1 MYFSSLPSILYPF
14 TINGVDQF
22 VVLKDITVNARFI
35 RDVVSNIT
43 LYDTYNIGEGETPEI
58 IAEKFYD
65 NSEYHWVIML
75 VNERYDYINDFPLPY
90 DRLAQYV
97 TDKYGAGNEY
107 ISHHYE
113 NPEGWIVNS
122 NAVGAVSVSN
132 FDYED
137 YINETKRTIKIIDKT
152 LIDQIVYEFIK
163 AVA

>member
-14 TINGVDQF
+14 TINGEDQF

-43 LYDTYNIGEGETPEI
+43 LYDTYNIVDGETPEV
-58 IAEKFYD
+58 IAERFYD
-65 NSEYHWVIML
+65 NPEFHWVIML

-97 TDKYGAGNEY
+97 TDKYGVGNEY

-132 FDYED
+132 FGYEET
-137 YINETKRTIKIIDKT
+137 INESKRAIKIINKT
-152 LIDQIVYEFIK
+152 LVDQIVYEFIK